1 MVWHVYLGYLLIII
15 MSSHDHFTR
24 SSKKMSLEESI
35 AKLNSELSAQILNL
49 TNEVRSTKDEVL
61 NLKDVIIK
69 RLQEEN
75 SLLHDRCS
83 LLENKVI
90 SLESSVN
97 HIEQYGRRNNV
108 VISGIPDD
116 ISDNNLEGTVINILR
131 DVDVNIEKND
141 LEACHRIGKSDPRS
155 SSKKTIIRFVNR
167 KYCKK
172 ALLNRKNLA
181 NINSE
186 VKYNFTRN
194 NKIFINESLTKA
206 NESLSFCGWK
216 LKRAGLIYSYYT
228 KDRFVHLKKNE
239 NGKAIKIHHM
249 SLLNEMFPE
258 FVFFDDDD
266 REIFVDASPN
276 VSGQSS
282 Y

>member
-1 MVWHVYLGYLLIII
+1 MC
-15 MSSHDHFTR
+15 M
-24 SSKKMSLEESI
+24 
-35 AKLNSELSAQILNL
+35 
-49 TNEVRSTKDEVL
+49 
-61 NLKDVIIK
+61 
-69 RLQEEN
+69 
-75 SLLHDRCS
+75 
-83 LLENKVI
+83 LLEI
-90 SLESSVN
+90 QWSVK
-97 HIEQYGRRNNV
+97 
-108 VISGIPDD
+108 
-116 ISDNNLEGTVINILR
+116 NILR
-131 DVDVNIEKND
+131 NVDVNVEKND

-155 SSKKTIIRFVNR
+155 SSKKTIMRFVNR

-206 NESLSFCGWK
+206 NESLAFCGRK
-216 LKRAGLIYSYYT
+216 LKQAGLIYSCYT
-228 KDRFVHLKKNE
+228 RDKVVHLKKKNE
-239 NGKAIKIHHM
+239 HGKAIKIHHM

-266 REIFVDASPN
+266 REIFVD
-276 VSGQSS
+276 VLGQSS